1 MMMQQNGSGPASM
14 DVEYIS
20 VHVELLRK
28 VPMADTA
35 IKSARRVFEIMEFF
49 DRERRPLGLKSI
61 CDTLD
66 YPVSSGAA
74 MLKSLVSLGYLEYD
88 RKTQT
93 YLPTMRIAV
102 LGRWVSEQLFSEIKI
117 LPLMEDL
124 GARSR
129 ETVIV
134 GTQSDISAQYVH
146 VLRSNQ
152 TLSYS
157 AEPGSLRPLARCGV
171 GLTLLSNKSD
181 ADIDTL
187 VYRNNHAEPVR
198 SRRVALKDVMGSI
211 EKIRRQGFFFSRNL
225 YTEGVGVIA
234 MLLPRAPFTRTFVI
248 ALGGPVQRLERRLDE
263 HVAMMRSAVR
273 RFLPAGKNA
282 EI

>member
-1 MMMQQNGSGPASM
+1 
-14 DVEYIS
+14 
-20 VHVELLRK
+20 
-28 VPMADTA
+28 MAEAA
-35 IKSARRVFEIMEFF
+35 IKSARRVFEIMELF
-49 DRERRPLGLKSI
+49 DRERRPLGLKTI
-61 CDTLD
+61 CSTLG

-74 MLKSLVSLGYLEYD
+74 MLKSLVTLGYLEYD

-102 LGRWVSEQLFSEIKI
+102 LGRWVSEQLFSEIKM

-124 GARSR
+124 RDRTR

-152 TLSYS
+152 ALSYS
-157 AEPGSLRPLARCGV
+157 AAAGSLRPLARCGV

-211 EKIRRQGFFFSRNL
+211 EKIRKQGFFFSRGL

-234 MLLPRAPFTRTFVI
+234 MPLPRAPFTRTFVI
-248 ALGGPVQRLERRLDE
+248 ALGGPIQRLERHLDE
-263 HVAMMRSAVR
+263 NVAAMRGAIR
-273 RFLPAGKNA
+273 RFLPATKHV

>member
-1 MMMQQNGSGPASM
+1 
-14 DVEYIS
+14 
-20 VHVELLRK
+20 
-28 VPMADTA
+28 MADAA

-61 CDTLD
+61 CDALG

-102 LGRWVSEQLFSEIKI
+102 LGRWVSEQLFSEIRM

-124 GARSR
+124 RDRTR

-152 TLSYS
+152 TISYS

-198 SRRVALKDVMGSI
+198 SRRVVLKDVMGSI
-211 EKIRRQGFFFSRNL
+211 DKIRKQGFFFSRNL
-225 YTEGVGVIA
+225 YSEGVGVIA
-234 MLLPRAPFTRTFVI
+234 MLLPRAPFTRTFAI
-248 ALGGPVQRLERRLDE
+248 ALGGPVQRLERHLDE
-263 HVAMMRSAVR
+263 NVATMRSAIR
-273 RFLPAGKNA
+273 RFLPASKNA

>member
-88 RKTQT
+88 RNTQT